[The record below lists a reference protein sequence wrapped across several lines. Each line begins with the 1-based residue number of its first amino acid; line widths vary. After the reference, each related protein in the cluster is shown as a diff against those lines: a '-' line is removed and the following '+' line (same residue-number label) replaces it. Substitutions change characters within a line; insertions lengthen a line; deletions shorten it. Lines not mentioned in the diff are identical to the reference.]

1 MRSFFP
7 SFLTFAIRFFPPAFH
22 PKKIHST
29 NAYPS
34 SNFPAKTKIMPK
46 RILSALILLS
56 APLLAQQGN
65 RKGHDNMN
73 PVVPEELVPPA
84 PVLSV
89 EDAIKSFEIAEGF
102 AISPFAAEPMIEKPV
117 ALDYDPAGRLW
128 VCEMIGYMLDIDGTD
143 EDKPH
148 GRIVVLE
155 DTDGDGKADKRT
167 VFLDNILLPRAL
179 AVYPDGLLFSD
190 QKSLRFVKRNG
201 LKPVGEPVV
210 AVKDYIQGGNVE
222 HAANGLVRGLDNWL
236 YNAKSSQRIR
246 RDGDKWIVE
255 NTPFRGQWGVAFDN
269 FGRIYTNNN
278 SQFLIG
284 ENIAP
289 NLLEGNSAL
298 DTKTSSAVRLGSN
311 KPFPVRVTPG
321 LNRAYIQKSNGYDQN
336 TLDPETYKLLS
347 ATGAA
352 GLTIYR
358 GSNFPSEWVG
368 QSLIT
373 ESSVNLVKAI
383 KVTESD
389 GVLKAEHTYKDKE
402 WLASTDERFR
412 PVNIYNAPDG
422 SVHLLD
428 MYHGIIQHK
437 TYVTSYLREYYTK
450 LGLDGPGKGHGRIYR
465 ITAKGRKIERVPDMD
480 TLPNT
485 DLVKLLVHPNGW
497 HRDMAQRVLNSREAD
512 QETLDLLHRLV
523 SMKDQS
529 LGSIHALWTLEGMGK
544 LTAAPIAAA
553 LKSGDKKLAIS
564 ALWAAS
570 TLPHPEL
577 LKLENELIALKPANK
592 ETAVY
597 LARSLGPIAT
607 PAAFLRLNDLVNTSK
622 DKFVSAAAFSGL
634 DHRETAFKAAI
645 GDKTLD
651 KTLAGWIE
659 KAGQKKGPS
668 GPALKGKA
676 LASFQ
681 RGKDLYHGAAAC
693 FGCHSPDG
701 SGILGLAPPVDN
713 SEWVTGTPELL
724 GKVLLHGMTGPITVN
739 GIKYETPAGMPALA
753 GNPIFTDENIADI
766 MTYVRN
772 EWSNKASPVQPDF
785 VKKIRAE
792 TSSQLGR
799 PYTEKDLR

>member
-1 MRSFFP
+1 MAKHI
-7 SFLTFAIRFFPPAFH
+7 LT
-22 PKKIHST
+22 T
-29 NAYPS
+29 
-34 SNFPAKTKIMPK
+34 
-46 RILSALILLS
+46 LVLLS
-56 APLLAQQGN
+56 VPLLAQQGN

-73 PVVPEELVPPA
+73 SVVPKELFLPA
-84 PVLSV
+84 PVLSS
-89 EDAIKSFEIAEGF
+89 EDAMKSFEIAEGF
-102 AISPFAAEPMIEKPV
+102 AIAAFAAEPMIEKPV

-148 GRIVVLE
+148 GRIVVIE
-155 DTDGDGKADKRT
+155 DTNSDGKADKRT

-190 QKSLRFVKRNG
+190 QESLRFVKRDG
-201 LKPVGEPVV
+201 LKSIGEPVI
-210 AVKDYIQGGNVE
+210 AVKNYIQGGNVE

-236 YNAKSSQRIR
+236 YNAKSAQRIR
-246 RDGDKWIVE
+246 RDGDHWIVE
-255 NTPFRGQWGVAFDN
+255 STPFRGQWGVAFDN
-269 FGRIYTNNN
+269 YGRIYTNNN

-284 ENIAP
+284 ESIAP
-289 NLLEGNSAL
+289 NILEGNSAL

-311 KPFPVRVTPG
+311 KPFPIRVTPG
-321 LNRAYIQKSNGYDQN
+321 LNRAYIQKSNGYGEN
-336 TLDPETYKLLS
+336 TLDPQTYKLLS

-358 GSNFPSEWVG
+358 GSNFPPEWVG

-383 KVTESD
+383 NVTESN
-389 GVLKAEHTYKDKE
+389 GELKAEHTYKDRE

-422 SVHLLD
+422 TVHLLD

-450 LGLDGPGKGHGRIYR
+450 LGLDSPGKGHGRIYR
-465 ITAKGRKIERVPDMD
+465 ITAKGGKIEKIPDME
-480 TLPNT
+480 TLSSS
-485 DLVKLLVHPNGW
+485 DLVKLLIHPNGW
-497 HRDMAQRVLNSREAD
+497 HRDMAQRVLGTRQAD
-512 QETLDLLHRLV
+512 QKTIALLHMLV
-523 SMKDQS
+523 SMKNQS

-544 LTAAPIAAA
+544 LTAEPIAAA
-553 LKSGDKKLAIS
+553 LKSGDKKLVIS

-570 TLPHPEL
+570 VLPHVEQ
-577 LKLENELIALKPANK
+577 LKLEKILIALNSADKQ
-592 ETAVY
+592 TAVY
-597 LARSLGPIAT
+597 LARALGPIAT
-607 PAAFLRLNDLVNTSK
+607 PAAFLRLNELVNTSN
-622 DKFVSAAAFSGL
+622 DKFVTAAAFSGL
-634 DHRETAFKAAI
+634 NRRGSAFKTAV
-645 GDKTLD
+645 GDKLVN
-651 KTLAGWIE
+651 KALAGWIE
-659 KAGQKKGPS
+659 KAEHKKSPS
-668 GPALKGKA
+668 GPDLKGEA

-693 FGCHSPDG
+693 FGCHAPDG
-701 SGILGLAPPVDN
+701 GGVLGLAPPVDN

-753 GNPIFTDENIADI
+753 GNPMFTDDKIADI
-766 MTYVRN
+766 MTYIRN
-772 EWSNKASPVQPDF
+772 EWSNKASAVQSGF
-785 VKKIRAE
+785 VKKLRAE
-792 TSSQLGR
+792 TSSQTGR